1 MTPIF
6 FLLLAGAYL
15 LGSVPF
21 GILVGR
27 VFFGVDPRT
36 VGSGNIGTANS
47 MRAFGR
53 SGAAAVLIGDVL
65 KGALP
70 TFVATHVLGDSWAIA
85 CVALAA
91 IVGHNWSVFLHFQ
104 GGKGVATTLG
114 VIIALSFPAATAFG
128 AVWLAT
134 AALTRYSSVAS
145 MLASAAVPIALV
157 LLKAPMPYVYCGIA
171 ALALVVWRH
180 EANIRRLANG
190 AELKIGSKKSSQG
203 ES

>member
-1 MTPIF
+1 MTVALWLMVLF
-6 FLLLAGAYL
+6 GYL

-27 VFFGVDPRT
+27 MFYGVDPRT

-53 SGAAAVLIGDVL
+53 TGAVLVLLGDAI

-70 TFVATHVLGDSWAIA
+70 TFIAVHYMEAAWMAALVGLATV
-85 CVALAA
+85 
-91 IVGHNWSVFLHFQ
+91 VGHNWSVFLRFR

-114 VIIALSFPAATAFG
+114 VVIVLSFPAAVAFG

-134 AALTRYSSVAS
+134 AGLTRYAS
-145 MLASAAVPIALV
+145 LASILASAAVPV
-157 LLKAPMPYVYCGIA
+157 TMFLLHDPMSYVYYGIV

-180 EANIRRLANG
+180 ESNIRRLFAG
-190 AELKIGSKKSSQG
+190 TELKIGTKKAT
-203 ES
+203 

>member
-1 MTPIF
+1 LSVAF
-6 FLLLAGAYL
+6 AVVLACGYL

-27 VFFGVDPRT
+27 MVYGVDPRT

-53 SGAAAVLIGDVL
+53 TGAVLVLLGDAI

-70 TFVATHVLGDSWAIA
+70 TFIAVHYLIEVWMAAAVGLATV
-85 CVALAA
+85 
-91 IVGHNWSVFLHFQ
+91 VGHNWSVFLRFR

-114 VIIALSFPAATAFG
+114 VVIVLSFPAAVAFG

-134 AALTRYSSVAS
+134 AGLTRYASLASILASVA
-145 MLASAAVPIALV
+145 VPVAMF
-157 LLKAPMPYVYCGIA
+157 LLHDPMSYVYYGIV

-180 EANIRRLANG
+180 ESNIRRLFAG
-190 AELKIGSKKSSQG
+190 TELKIGTKKAT
-203 ES
+203 

>member
-1 MTPIF
+1 MTVALWLMVLF
-6 FLLLAGAYL
+6 GYL

-27 VFFGVDPRT
+27 MFYGVDPRT

-53 SGAAAVLIGDVL
+53 TGAVLVLLGDAI

-70 TFVATHVLGDSWAIA
+70 TFIAVHYMEAAWMAALVGLATV
-85 CVALAA
+85 
-91 IVGHNWSVFLHFQ
+91 VGHNWSVFLRFR

-114 VIIALSFPAATAFG
+114 VVIVLSFPAAVAFG

-134 AALTRYSSVAS
+134 AGLTRYAS
-145 MLASAAVPIALV
+145 LASILASAAVPV
-157 LLKAPMPYVYCGIA
+157 TMFLLHDPMSYVYYGIV
-171 ALALVVWRH
+171 ALALIVWRH
-180 EANIRRLANG
+180 ESNIRRLFAG
-190 AELKIGSKKSSQG
+190 TELKIGTKKAT
-203 ES
+203 

>member
-1 MTPIF
+1 VVTLDLWPMVLF
-6 FLLLAGAYL
+6 GYL

-27 VFFGVDPRT
+27 MFYGVDPRT

-53 SGAAAVLIGDVL
+53 TGAALVLLGDVI

-70 TFVATHVLGDSWAIA
+70 TFIAVHFMGAVWMAALVGLATV
-85 CVALAA
+85 
-91 IVGHNWSVFLHFQ
+91 VGHNWSVFLRFR

-114 VIIALSFPAATAFG
+114 VVIVLSFLAAVAFG
-128 AVWLAT
+128 VVWLAT
-134 AALTRYSSVAS
+134 AGLTRYAS
-145 MLASAAVPIALV
+145 LASILASAAVPV
-157 LLKAPMPYVYCGIA
+157 VMFLLQQPMSYVYYGIV

-180 EANIRRLANG
+180 ESNIRRLFAG
-190 AELKIGSKKSSQG
+190 TELKIGTKKAT
-203 ES
+203 